1 MIDYRSIDI
10 PHNSRIGYCY
20 KDWCLIP
27 SGLKYNSMLI
37 SEFIQ
42 QLQDLCDNEG
52 DMEIVIV
59 TGNNEL
65 GSIPHVK
72 KSPLYDQFE
81 ITKY

>member
-1 MIDYRSIDI
+1 MVINRLRAI
-10 PHNSRIGYCY
+10 
-20 KDWCLIP
+20 
-27 SGLKYNSMLI
+27 KYNNMLI

-59 TGNNEL
+59 TGNNGL

>member
-1 MIDYRSIDI
+1 
-10 PHNSRIGYCY
+10 
-20 KDWCLIP
+20 
-27 SGLKYNSMLI
+27 MLI

-42 QLQDLCDNEG
+42 QLQDVYDEEG

-59 TGNNEL
+59 TGNNRL

-72 KSPLYDQFE
+72 KSPFYDQFE

>member
-1 MIDYRSIDI
+1 M
-10 PHNSRIGYCY
+10 GQQ
-20 KDWCLIP
+20 K
-27 SGLKYNSMLI
+27 LKFNAFGHKRYNRMLI

-59 TGNNEL
+59 TGNNGL